1 MSSQRDFHK
10 LKKKLFKMPQHVSS
24 QLEGLH
30 HWQMILAEHKYQ
42 GLAQACEMD
51 RVTVESCEPDIT
63 CVQHQILIR

>member
-1 MSSQRDFHK
+1 
-10 LKKKLFKMPQHVSS
+10 MPQHVSS